1 MRHTKGSIVL
11 SETQDHPI
19 LRQIL
24 ACGFVTHDQL
34 FRFMQLS
41 LHERSRKSYN
51 NRIRRLVKHN
61 VVVEG
66 YSPLVPGSRYYSIPT
81 ATAVILAGRGPLY
94 VGAITGLEKRREIDA
109 LAHGIELN
117 DIHLALAGS
126 GRLIRWKPE
135 VEIRAQNERTDFGH
149 PKDYDA
155 VVTLEGPAGEARFA
169 LEYERTPKREPQ
181 YVEIQR
187 KLATETGCRL
197 RALPGAKSLRTVANR
212 QVVSKNRPDRG
223 VRRGIGVLSGSFGYT
238 CYRACIPV
246 SCSSEQRAQM
256 TGMRSF
262 AVSMGPVCRFGP
274 LLKSHWQRNLVWH
287 YPSAFVV
294 CSPLFVAVVVV
305 DDLRCGYVNFCWQV
319 GNGIGLRWNCGL
331 RERVCQ
337 EDVNSVMLCE
347 R

>member
-41 LHERSRKSYN
+41 LHERSRNSYN

-61 VVVEG
+61 VLVKG

-109 LAHGIELN
+109 LAHAIELN

-155 VVTLEGPAGEARFA
+155 VVTLEGPAGETRFA

-187 KLATETGCRL
+187 KLSTETGVDCVL
-197 RALPGAKSLRTVANR
+197 YLAPSHYALSRISKWFRKTEPTV
-212 QVVSKNRPDRG
+212 VFG
-223 VRRGIGVLSGSFGYT
+223 VASEFCQDLLDTRVTGPA
-238 CYRACIPV
+238 YRFPV
-246 SCSSEQRAQM
+246 
-256 TGMRSF
+256 
-262 AVSMGPVCRFGP
+262 P
-274 LLKSHWQRNLVWH
+274 L
-287 YPSAFVV
+287 
-294 CSPLFVAVVVV
+294 
-305 DDLRCGYVNFCWQV
+305 
-319 GNGIGLRWNCGL
+319 
-331 RERVCQ
+331 
-337 EDVNSVMLCE
+337 NSVL